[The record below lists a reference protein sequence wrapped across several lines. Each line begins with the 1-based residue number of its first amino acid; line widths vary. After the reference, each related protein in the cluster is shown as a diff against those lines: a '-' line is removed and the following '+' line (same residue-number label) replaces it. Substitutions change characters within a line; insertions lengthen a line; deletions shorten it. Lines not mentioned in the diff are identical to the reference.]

1 MSCRGESRRREHL
14 RASGG
19 SAANALHVPAP
30 QQLDLGCHIDGYIAL
45 AAHTIVVGA
54 NLAEAP
60 LTGKQAD
67 AFAAAYTAVDVC
79 EKLIKAGNTN
89 EQVTSAIAKVAE
101 TFGVQL
107 IQGTMMHQM
116 KRFVIDAAKMIC
128 LVEEEEQRIE
138 QCTFETGE
146 VYCIDVAVSTGD
158 GKCREADVPTTVFKR
173 IVERTYNLRQRFARQ
188 LIAEITNKSPTVP
201 FTLRSMGTESQARAG
216 LRECLANELLLPYP
230 VMVEREDE
238 TIVHVKCT
246 VLLLPSGTTR
256 ITGLT
261 YEAGSFNSD
270 KTVDEETAAILA
282 QAGKKKRRKKKKKAS
297 AEEAEG

>member
-1 MSCRGESRRREHL
+1 MWCEDYVLRDGDSIFVWIHAIAAARSCSIDSLSCG
-14 RASGG
+14 RASRVLLCAG
-19 SAANALHVPAP
+19 SSSHLFPP
-30 QQLDLGCHIDGYIAL
+30 
-45 AAHTIVVGA
+45 
-54 NLAEAP
+54 P
-60 LTGKQAD
+60 LS
-67 AFAAAYTAVDVC
+67 C
-79 EKLIKAGNTN
+79 
-89 EQVTSAIAKVAE
+89 
-101 TFGVQL
+101 
-107 IQGTMMHQM
+107 
-116 KRFVIDAAKMIC
+116 RFVIDAAKMIC